1 MTTTMTAAAL
11 EERLGVSIDEHLARE
26 IDIPVLAGVPQRQGD
41 VLFIPE
47 PSARKAT
54 TPLTAAGFPVV
65 RGENGGNTHAVHAD
79 LGTSFYDP
87 DLSGGQRL
95 GVLTVAEGSTAIL
108 SHPEHG
114 FMAFGPGTYR
124 VNRQREQA
132 DEIRIVAD

>member
-1 MTTTMTAAAL
+1 MTSTMTAAAL
-11 EERLGVSIDEHLARE
+11 EQRLGVTIEEHLTRE

-54 TPLTAAGFPVV
+54 TPLTSVGFPVV
-65 RGENGGNTHAVHAD
+65 RGESGGNTHALHAD
-79 LGTSFYDP
+79 HGTSFYDP
-87 DLSGGQRL
+87 DQRGGQRL
-95 GVLTVAEGSTAIL
+95 GVLTVAVGSTAVL

-114 FMAFGPGTYR
+114 FMAFGPGTYT

-132 DEIRIVAD
+132 DEIRLVAD